1 MPKKAD
7 LIMEIEAKLEYI
19 IYENHASNYLVGS
32 FSETETYHLFTG
44 AGRLKDPQED
54 QTYILHG
61 DYVKHP
67 KYGTQFQIQGAQ
79 KVLPKQKNAIIH
91 FLSGNQFPTIGKKSA
106 ELIYETLG
114 ETCLEQIKEDPSCL
128 DEIDKLN
135 ASKKQIIYQGIQSFE
150 GFNPTYVQL
159 MKWGLSDHKIR
170 LLEETYDNVLET
182 LEKNC
187 FAPYYEIYGFGYK
200 TSLKLA
206 DGLQLKSDDPRRF
219 DAYIYETC
227 RQLAMATGNTYLSLP
242 ALVQTSK
249 CHDTNLIM
257 ASLLRLQ
264 DQKNIYIDEEK
275 IYPYSL
281 YEDEITIA
289 KQLAIH
295 TFKVDPI
302 SKTELQQKIQ
312 EVEFAYAIT
321 YDIVQKEAISLFFE
335 HSCMILNGGPGT
347 GKTTTVKGILEIL
360 KTFWPD
366 ANVQLCAPT
375 GRASKR
381 LAQSAMADCRT
392 IHSLLKWNKDDNS
405 FGKNEEEPLD
415 CQFLIVD
422 EFSMVDT
429 HLFAQLLK
437 ALPDACRILLI
448 GDEDQ
453 LESVGPG
460 KVFHDLLE
468 SECMP
473 SVHLEKIYRQ
483 SEGSG
488 IITLA
493 KEIRDEQECHF
504 ENDVTFLEVPSSQII
519 TQLQEMIDDQ
529 DQQQFQVLAPMYK
542 GIAGIDAINLALQ
555 NQLNPYSESLN
566 QYKVGT
572 TIFRQNDK
580 VMLLKNLP
588 DEDVYNGDI
597 GTILDIHTENKTT
610 VITVDFQD
618 HIVDFTNDFLYY
630 LSHAYCISVHK
641 SQGSE
646 YDCVYCIIDAYASQ
660 MLNKR
665 LIYTAISRAKKKL
678 VILGNL
684 QTFRNQV
691 RIKNKRI
698 RQTTLKQRILDYQ
711 R

>member
-1 MPKKAD
+1 M
-7 LIMEIEAKLEYI
+7 
-19 IYENHASNYLVGS
+19 
-32 FSETETYHLFTG
+32 
-44 AGRLKDPQED
+44 
-54 QTYILHG
+54 
-61 DYVKHP
+61 
-67 KYGTQFQIQGAQ
+67 
-79 KVLPKQKNAIIH
+79 
-91 FLSGNQFPTIGKKSA
+91 
-106 ELIYETLG
+106 
-114 ETCLEQIKEDPSCL
+114 
-128 DEIDKLN
+128 
-135 ASKKQIIYQGIQSFE
+135 
-150 GFNPTYVQL
+150 
-159 MKWGLSDHKIR
+159 
-170 LLEETYDNVLET
+170 
-182 LEKNC
+182 
-187 FAPYYEIYGFGYK
+187 
-200 TSLKLA
+200 
-206 DGLQLKSDDPRRF
+206 
-219 DAYIYETC
+219 
-227 RQLAMATGNTYLSLP
+227 
-242 ALVQTSK
+242 
-249 CHDTNLIM
+249 
-257 ASLLRLQ
+257 
-264 DQKNIYIDEEK
+264 
-275 IYPYSL
+275 
-281 YEDEITIA
+281 
-289 KQLAIH
+289 
-295 TFKVDPI
+295 
-302 SKTELQQKIQ
+302 
-312 EVEFAYAIT
+312 
-321 YDIVQKEAISLFFE
+321 
-335 HSCMILNGGPGT
+335 
-347 GKTTTVKGILEIL
+347 
-360 KTFWPD
+360 
-366 ANVQLCAPT
+366 
-375 GRASKR
+375 
-381 LAQSAMADCRT
+381 
-392 IHSLLKWNKDDNS
+392 
-405 FGKNEEEPLD
+405 
-415 CQFLIVD
+415 
-422 EFSMVDT
+422 
-429 HLFAQLLK
+429 
-437 ALPDACRILLI
+437 
-448 GDEDQ
+448 
-453 LESVGPG
+453 
-460 KVFHDLLE
+460 
-468 SECMP
+468 
-473 SVHLEKIYRQ
+473 
-483 SEGSG
+483 SG

-618 HIVDFTNDFLYY
+618 HIVDFTKDFLYY